1 MDTSK
6 KRFVKEN
13 DFVTKKRFVK
23 ENDFVTT
30 KRFVKKNDFVTRN
43 IKDET
48 IIVPVKGDVSDL
60 DSIYTLNEVGSLVW
74 KLLDGQNSV
83 SEIVNAVCSEYDIT
97 PEEAQKDVIELI
109 GSLEKASLIRPSKNN
124 QEKQD

>member
-1 MDTSK
+1 MDTS
-6 KRFVKEN
+6 
-13 DFVTKKRFVK
+13 
-23 ENDFVTT
+23 T

-60 DSIYTLNEVGSLVW
+60 DSIYTLNEVGSFVW
-74 KLLDGQNSV
+74 NLLDGQTSV
-83 SEIVNAVCSEYDIT
+83 GEIVDAVCSEYDIT
-97 PEEAQKDVIELI
+97 PEEAQKDVKELI
-109 GSLEKASLIRPSKNN
+109 GSLEKAGLIHSSEDN

>member
-1 MDTSK
+1 MDIS
-6 KRFVKEN
+6 
-13 DFVTKKRFVK
+13 
-23 ENDFVTT
+23 T
-30 KRFVKKNDFVTRN
+30 KRFIKENDFVTRN

-74 KLLDGQNSV
+74 KLLDGQTSV
-83 SEIVNAVCSEYDIT
+83 SEIVNSVCSEYDIT
-97 PEEAQKDVIELI
+97 HEEAQKDVIELI
-109 GSLEKASLIRPSKNN
+109 DSLEKAGLIRISKNN

>member
-1 MDTSK
+1 MNMSV
-6 KRFVKEN
+6 KRFIKEN
-13 DFVTKKRFVK
+13 DFVTRC
-23 ENDFVTT
+23 
-30 KRFVKKNDFVTRN
+30 

-83 SEIVNAVCSEYDIT
+83 SEIVDAVCSEYDIT
-97 PEEAQKDVIELI
+97 PEEAEKDVKELI
-109 GSLEKASLIRPSKNN
+109 GSLEKAGLIHSSEDN